1 MDKKVSRDDKTTP
14 RGLWTQAKSFASAAD
29 FLIGNGW
36 KGPFDH
42 PIYYLLGHAIEL
54 ALKSFL
60 RAKGKSLDELK
71 GERLRHDLSAALK
84 QAEALDLRA
93 YVALRPDQEAAIQIL
108 SSYYK
113 DKEIEYIVTGFKEL
127 PTLEILQECA
137 NTLIS
142 RVQVVAR
149 Q

>member
-1 MDKKVSRDDKTTP
+1 L
-14 RGLWTQAKSFASAAD
+14 GLRTQAKSFANAAEALTNMD
-29 FLIGNGW
+29 RRSNRDMPRF
-36 KGPFDH
+36 FD
-42 PIYYLLGHAIEL
+42 PTYYLTAHAIEL

-71 GERLRHDLSAALK
+71 NRFGHDLSAALK
-84 QAEALDLRA
+84 EAEALDLRA

-113 DKEIEYIVTGFKEL
+113 DKEFEYIVTGFKEL

-137 NTLIS
+137 NALING
-142 RVQVVAR
+142 VHVVTR

>member
-1 MDKKVSRDDKTTP
+1 M
-14 RGLWTQAKSFASAAD
+14 GLWTQAKTFASAAD

-36 KGPFDH
+36 KAPSDD
-42 PIYYLLGHAIEL
+42 PTYYLLGHAIEL

-71 GERLRHDLSAALK
+71 GKGLRHDLSAALK
-84 QAEALDLRA
+84 QAEAFDLRA
-93 YVALRPDQEAAIQIL
+93 YVDLSTEQKAAIRVL
-108 SSYYK
+108 SVYYV
-113 DKEIEYIVTGFKEL
+113 DKEFEYIVTGFKLL

-137 NTLIS
+137 KALIHG
-142 RVQVVAR
+142 VQVVAR